1 MVVIRLSRGGKKHK
15 PNYRVTVAD
24 SRRSATGRFI
34 EIIGQYDLFGKNKG
48 DFVPLKLDIEKYK
61 KWVEQGAQPS
71 RTVRSL
77 VKKFYEQSKQTG

>member
-24 SRRSATGRFI
+24 SRRSAKGRFI
-34 EIIGQYDLFGKNKG
+34 EIIGQYDLFGKDKKA
-48 DFVPLKLDIEKYK
+48 PLKLEIEKYK